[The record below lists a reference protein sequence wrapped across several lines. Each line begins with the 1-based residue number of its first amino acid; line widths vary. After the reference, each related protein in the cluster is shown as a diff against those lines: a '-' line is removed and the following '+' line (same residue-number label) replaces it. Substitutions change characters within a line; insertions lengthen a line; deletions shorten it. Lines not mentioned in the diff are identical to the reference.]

1 MSDSRYMNTLEKIQS
16 HLELLSK
23 SERKVAEVILAS
35 PQTAIHS
42 SIATLAKMADVSE
55 PTVNRFCRRLDTK
68 GFPDFKLHLAQSLA
82 NGTPYVN
89 RNVEEDDSVD
99 AYTSKIFESV
109 MASLDTVKANLDI
122 AAINRAVD
130 LLTQAKKISFFG
142 LGASAAVAH
151 DAMNKFFRFNIPVV
165 YFDDIVMQRMS
176 CMNSTEGDVV
186 VLISHTGRTKNLVE
200 MAHLARENDATVIA
214 ITSRDTPLAKEATLA
229 LLLDVPED
237 TDVYMPMVSRI
248 AQLTLIDVLA
258 TGFTLRRGAK
268 FRDNLKRVKE
278 ALKESR
284 FDKGVVIPSSFDS

>member
-1 MSDSRYMNTLEKIQS
+1 MNTLEKIQAN
-16 HLELLSK
+16 LDQLSK
-23 SERKVAEVILAS
+23 SERKVAEVILAT

-42 SIATLAKMADVSE
+42 SIATLAKMANVSE
-55 PTVNRFCRRLDTK
+55 PTVNRFCRRLETK

-82 NGTPYVN
+82 HGTPYVN
-89 RNVEEDDSVD
+89 RNVDESDSVD
-99 AYTSKIFESV
+99 AYTSKIFESA
-109 MASLDTVKANLDI
+109 MAGLEMAKSHLDMVN
-122 AAINRAVD
+122 INRAVD

-176 CMNSTEGDVV
+176 CMNSNEGDVV
-186 VLISHTGRTKNLVE
+186 VLISHTGRTKSLVE
-200 MAHLARENDATVIA
+200 MAQLARENDATVIA
-214 ITSRDTPLAKEATLA
+214 ITSRDTPLALAATLP

-237 TDVYMPMVSRI
+237 TDIYMPMVSRL
-248 AQLTLIDVLA
+248 AQLTLVDALA
-258 TGFTLRRGAK
+258 TGFILRRGAK

-284 FDKGVVIPSSFDS
+284 FDKDLTLHTLVE

>member
-1 MSDSRYMNTLEKIQS
+1 MNTLEKIQAN
-16 HLELLSK
+16 LDQLSK
-23 SERKVAEVILAS
+23 SERKVAEVILAA

-55 PTVNRFCRRLDTK
+55 PTVNRFCRRLETK

-89 RNVEEDDSVD
+89 RNVEETDSVD
-99 AYTSKIFESV
+99 AYTSKIFESA
-109 MASLDTVKANLDI
+109 MASLEMAKNNLDM
-122 AAINRAVD
+122 AAVNRAVD

-176 CMNSTEGDVV
+176 CMNSNEGDVV
-186 VLISHTGRTKNLVE
+186 VLISHTGRTKSLVE

-214 ITSRDTPLAKEATLA
+214 ITSRDTPLALEATLP
-229 LLLDVPED
+229 LILDVPED

-248 AQLTLIDVLA
+248 AQLTLIDALA

-284 FDKGVVIPSSFDS
+284 FDKGLALPHHFD